1 MHIDLRHNLLCHRSR
16 EDLCSDTAFITSIER
31 CL

>member
-1 MHIDLRHNLLCHRSR
+1 MHIRHNLLCHRSR
-16 EDLCSDTAFITSIER
+16 EDLCSDTTFITSIER